1 MYCVYQHIN
10 KTNGKRYI
18 GITKQNPES
27 RWGIDGI
34 NYKSSP
40 YFYAAIQKYG
50 WNNFEH
56 EILFNNLSK
65 EEAYAKEIELIAYF
79 KTQDKQYGYNIMEGG
94 SAPTIPE
101 EVREIMSK
109 KMQGN
114 KNGLGHP
121 CSEEKKRKISEAQ
134 KGRKLTEEHKA
145 KLSAAK
151 RGSHHASP
159 SIETR
164 KKISD
169 GHSKK
174 QVYCEETN
182 IIYESIQSCAKELG
196 LEPTAVCACCKR
208 KHKSTHGYHLRY
220 YNDTIKA

>member
-1 MYCVYQHIN
+1 MYYVYQHIN

-27 RWGIDGI
+27 RWGIDGV

-40 YFYAAIQKYG
+40 YFYSAIQKYG
-50 WNNFEH
+50 WDGFEH
-56 EILFNNLSK
+56 EILFNGLTK
-65 EEAYAKEIELIAYF
+65 EEACIKEIELIARF

-101 EVREIMSK
+101 EVRAIMSE
-109 KMQGN
+109 KMRGN
-114 KNGLGHP
+114 KNGFRHV
-121 CSEEKKRKISEAQ
+121 CSEEKKQKISNAQ

-145 KLSAAK
+145 KLSKAK
-151 RGSHHASP
+151 QGSHHIPP

-169 GHSKK
+169 SHIKK
-174 QVYCEETN
+174 KVYCEETEAV
-182 IIYESIQSCAKELG
+182 YESIQSCAKELG
-196 LEPTAVCACCKR
+196 LEPTAVCACCKGR
-208 KHKSTHGYHLRY
+208 HKSVRGYHLRY